1 MCISGYHVYKETWMV
16 AIGEVLTCARVPT
29 NSDDRYA
36 VAVEKDGTIADH
48 LPKKVFCMCTLSPRR
63 GNFNFLYCPRFSPMP
78 LVVVASSTSLFARA
92 IASLFIERDKSPL
105 GLRRPSCG

>member
-1 MCISGYHVYKETWMV
+1 MCISGYHVYKETWIV

-48 LPKKVFCMCTLSPRR
+48 LPKKVPRMCTLSLRR
-63 GNFNFLYCPRFSPMP
+63 GSCNFLYCPRFSPMP

-92 IASLFIERDKSPL
+92 IASLFIEHDKSPL
-105 GLRRPSCG
+105 GLGSPSCG